1 MSEFRIHHDVNEL
14 LSLLRVHGGEGAEVY
29 IDLLQKNRT
38 PYVTTTVSAHSA
50 KVKIAEFSRTP
61 EDFLKKYDELKS
73 KNTRN
78 LDPLVYLLSKLTEDK
93 ETLQYLQQNARE
105 RAELAAAAAASS
117 STSLS
122 APAPAARI
130 SLQELEELRKQL
142 GSVAAGSTWQQ
153 AHCPWPPRRRPSWKT
168 CSTCWRVW
176 TAGTS
181 PPSRSPGDRAGP
193 SWWTPTWTCPSGSW

>member
-14 LSLLRVHGGEGAEVY
+14 LSLLRVHGGDGAEVY

-93 ETLQYLQQNARE
+93 ETLLYLQQNAKE
-105 RAELAAAAAASS
+105 RAASS
-117 STSLS
+117 APQ
-122 APAPAARI
+122 APAWR
-130 SLQELEELRKQL
+130 SWRLQQGR
-142 GSVAAGSTWQQ
+142 
-153 AHCPWPPRRRPSWKT
+153 
-168 CSTCWRVW
+168 
-176 TAGTS
+176 
-181 PPSRSPGDRAGP
+181 
-193 SWWTPTWTCPSGSW
+193 

>member
-73 KNTRN
+73 KNTRH
-78 LDPLVYLLSKLTEDK
+78 LDSLVYLLSKLTEDK
-93 ETLQYLQQNARE
+93 ETLQYLQQNAKE
-105 RAELAAAAAASS
+105 RAELAANAATSVSTNFSIPS
-117 STSLS
+117 STSK
-122 APAPAARI
+122 I

-142 GSVAAGSTWQQ
+142 GSVTANSSVQQ
-153 AHCPWPPRRRPSWKT
+153 CQKPGA
-168 CSTCWRVW
+168 RV
-176 TAGTS
+176 GKS
-181 PPSRSPGDRAGP
+181 FGL
-193 SWWTPTWTCPSGSW
+193 

>member
-14 LSLLRVHGGEGAEVY
+14 LSLLRVHGGDGAEVY
-29 IDLLQKNRT
+29 IELLQKNRT

-78 LDPLVYLLSKLTEDK
+78 LDPLVYLLSKLTEDR
-93 ETLQYLQQNARE
+93 ETLQYLQQNAKE
-105 RAELAAAAAASS
+105 RAELAANASGS
-117 STSLS
+117 STNFS
-122 APAPAARI
+122 
-130 SLQELEELRKQL
+130 ELEELRKQL
-142 GSVAAGSTWQQ
+142 GSVATGTSLQQ
-153 AHCPWPPRRRPSWKT
+153 ARCPWPPRSRPWWRT
-168 CSTCWRVW
+168 CSTCWWVW

-181 PPSRSPGDRAGP
+181 PPSPSPGGRAAP
-193 SWWTPTWTCPSGSW
+193 SSWIPTSTCPSGSW